1 LISGG
6 NKDMKIGLIGLPG
19 VGKTTIFNLLTN
31 TKAIIGA
38 YGVKEANIGMAKVP
52 DKRMDFLINLF
63 NPRKNSFAQIEF
75 IDIAGVLPEG
85 GSRKFLDEVRDCDA
99 IVHVIRTF
107 ENTDVPHV
115 NEGIN
120 PVQDLEIVD
129 MELLF
134 ADLELLEK
142 RIERIKTGKKI
153 KKEQQD
159 ELLLLERLYKHLE
172 KGGDIRQVEL
182 SDDEEKNLRA
192 YSFLTEKPK
201 LAVVNLDEE
210 QFKNSAYPNK
220 EKLINVCKGKDL
232 PLIEIC
238 GQMEAEIG
246 ELTEEDK
253 AIFMEDLGIEETGIE
268 RLARAVYEHLGLIS
282 FFTVGEDEVKAWTIK
297 QGTIAKKAA
306 GKIHSDIER
315 GFIRAEVVKYKD
327 LKDLGSMVKVKEQG
341 LFRLE
346 GKDYIVEDGDII
358 NFRFNV

>member
-1 LISGG
+1 
-6 NKDMKIGLIGLPG
+6 MKIGLIGLAG

-31 TKAIIGA
+31 TKAITGA

-52 DKRMDFLINLF
+52 DKRMDYLINLF
-63 NPRKNSFAQIEF
+63 NPKKTSYAQIEF
-75 IDIAGVLPEG
+75 IDIAGVVPEG

-99 IVHVIRTF
+99 IVHIIRAF
-107 ENTDVPHV
+107 ENDDVPHV
-115 NEGIN
+115 NESVD
-120 PVQDLEIVD
+120 PAKDLETVD

-159 ELLLLERLYKHLE
+159 ELVLLERLYGHLE
-172 KGGDIRQVEL
+172 EGGDIRQVEL
-182 SDDEEKNLRA
+182 TDDEEKQLRA

-201 LAVVNLDEE
+201 LAVVNVDEN
-210 QFKNSAYPNK
+210 QFKNNDYYNK
-220 EKLINVCKGKDL
+220 KQLEDLCQAKEMPLIN
-232 PLIEIC
+232 IC
-238 GQMEAEIG
+238 GQIEAELND
-246 ELTEEDK
+246 LTSEDR
-253 AIFMEDLGIEETGIE
+253 AIFMDDLGLEETGIE
-268 RLARAVYEHLGLIS
+268 RLARAVYKHLGLIS

-297 QGTIAKKAA
+297 QGTSAKKAA

-315 GFIRAEVVKYKD
+315 GFIRAEVVKYLD
-327 LKDLGSMVKVKEQG
+327 LKNLETMAKVKEQG

-346 GKDYIVEDGDII
+346 GKEYIVQDGDII